1 MLNAHEIATR
11 IDPARVPVT
20 AQAQAPKQIDE
31 ASALVI
37 NAVFRELQ
45 SCCPAWRQA
54 WPDDKA
60 LTAAKKSWTKAFMAA
75 GLRSIEQVRL
85 GIEQLRLR
93 HGDGRAPW
101 VPGSGEF
108 IAMCQPTAE
117 MLGLPSLEAAYQE
130 AVAHAHPSANP
141 RWSHAAV
148 HHAAC
153 ETGFYALSHMPE
165 EQSRKLFARNY
176 EITVRLLLEGR
187 MLREIPK
194 ALPASVRVST
204 PEVGRA
210 ALAAMR
216 QKVRGEVGHG

>member
-60 LTAAKKSWTKAFMAA
+60 LAAAKKSWTKAFMAA

-85 GIEQLRLR
+85 GIEQLLPRSRDTLGFAFIGGTLNIDKTPQ
-93 HGDGRAPW
+93 HGG
-101 VPGSGEF
+101 
-108 IAMCQPTAE
+108 I
-117 MLGLPSLEAAYQE
+117 L
-130 AVAHAHPSANP
+130 
-141 RWSHAAV
+141 
-148 HHAAC
+148 
-153 ETGFYALSHMPE
+153 
-165 EQSRKLFARNY
+165 KLAF
-176 EITVRLLLEGR
+176 
-187 MLREIPK
+187 
-194 ALPASVRVST
+194 
-204 PEVGRA
+204 
-210 ALAAMR
+210 
-216 QKVRGEVGHG
+216 

>member
-1 MLNAHEIATR
+1 MKNAHEIATR
-11 IDPARVPVT
+11 IDPAMVPVT
-20 AQAQAPKQIDE
+20 AQAQAPKQLDE

-37 NAVFRELQ
+37 NAVFREMQ

-60 LTAAKKSWTKAFMAA
+60 LAAAKKSWTKAFMAA

-93 HGDGRAPW
+93 SGDGRGPW

-108 IAMCQPTAE
+108 IALCQPTAE
-117 MLGLPSLEAAYQE
+117 SLGLPEVGKAYREACSN
-130 AVAHAHPSANP
+130 AHPAATP
-141 RWSHAAV
+141 RWSHPGV

-153 ETGFYALSHMPE
+153 ETGFHELRNLPE
-165 EQSRKLFARNY
+165 EKSRRLFERAY
-176 EITVRLLLEGR
+176 AVTVRMLLAGEP
-187 MLREIPK
+187 LRKIPK
-194 ALPASVRVST
+194 ALPEEVSVST

-210 ALAAMR
+210 ALASLRAR
-216 QKVRGEVGHG
+216 VRGVAA